1 MIRWFA
7 INSIASNLLMGILIV
22 VGAWCYFEKVQPEVQ
37 PTVQFEEVQIDVNYR
52 GGSPEDVENAV
63 VVPIEQALEN
73 LPGIESIESR
83 ASVGRGSVEL
93 NVTKGTDPRELLEQ
107 VKPLIDGITTFP
119 QETEPPRYEIPDS
132 SKWFDVIKVAI
143 SGEMDEK
150 DLLQA
155 ARRIRDDLTGL
166 PGISQA
172 NIQGATPFE
181 LSIEADLAR
190 LRDFGM
196 TFSDLTAAIRRS
208 SLDLPAGQI
217 QTDEGALAI
226 RSKNQAYSRDDFENI
241 VIRSSGGA
249 EVKVRDVATVKDD
262 FEENRKRIRFN
273 GKPALLVE
281 VLRLPHEDA
290 LEIADRVRQYVHG
303 AEASFPQGIHL
314 GVWDDSSIELRGRL
328 GSLLESLVQ
337 GGFLVLIILGLFL
350 RPSIAIWV
358 VLGIPISF
366 AGAFIVMAA
375 MGMTLNPMSIFGFI
389 IAVGIVVDDAIVTSE
404 NVFTKLRAGVSGL
417 DAAIDGAKEVTIPV
431 TFGAITISVAF
442 LPLMFFDGFYGAYAR
457 QIPPVVIATILFSL
471 IETKLALPCHLKN
484 ITLKPRYFLRFDRF
498 QTAISNSLE
507 TFIDRCYKPL
517 ILLAT
522 RHRYVTLAIFAALA
536 MISVA
541 VLRSGRLG
549 FVSMPSIDRNRIVAS
564 LTMPRDTAMQ
574 ITDDRVKQV
583 LAAAEELKKEFIDP
597 GNGKPIILDIMTST
611 GGWSGGG
618 GIDPRQGFV
627 VIQILDPGDRSEPGP
642 RNKEIAKRW
651 QELVGELK
659 DAQQFWIS
667 GDSGGGFRGGGND
680 DEMEAI
686 EIELRGPAT
695 PEKEAITDQ
704 LTGLLESYP
713 GIQDA
718 WTNDSRMR
726 DELHVT
732 IRPEGEALGLTQR
745 ELATQVRAAF
755 FGEEAQ
761 RMQRGRDDVRVMV
774 RLPLEKRQSLH
785 TLEEMRVLT
794 PDGGAAP
801 FRSVADAR
809 FEKAQSDIER
819 RDGAQV
825 GSVSA
830 KPSDETIDVV
840 AIADAIEPRIN
851 ALLQGHPELSWRFEG
866 YIKEHRETGIR
877 FWVMG
882 ISLLVALYVLLAI
895 PFRSILQ
902 PVFVMI
908 AIPYAVLGALFGH
921 LIMDI
926 TPSYLSI
933 FGLLALAGVAIND
946 SLVMVDF
953 INQRRREGMDLF
965 EAVVQSGIRR
975 FRPIFLTSTTTF
987 VGLIPTIFDKSPEAQ
1002 FLNPMAVSIGFG
1014 MLFGTFITL
1023 LLVPSAYL
1031 AVEDLVVKF
1040 KKGIVWY
1047 KKPFT
1052 RPETGDIPESSDPAL

>member
-7 INSIASNLLMGILIV
+7 INSIASNLLMGLIIV

-37 PTVQFEEVQIDVNYR
+37 PTLHFDQVRIDVNYR
-52 GGSPEDVENAV
+52 GGSPEDVETSV
-63 VVPIEQALEN
+63 VIPIERALES

-83 ASVGRGSVEL
+83 ANVGRG
-93 NVTKGTDPRELLEQ
+93 NVVLRATKGTDPEDLLED

-119 QETEPPRYEIPDS
+119 QETEPPRFEIPDS
-132 SKWFDVIKVAI
+132 SKWFDVIKIAI

-155 ARRIRDDLTGL
+155 ARRVRDDLTGL

-172 NIQGATPFE
+172 SIQGASPFE
-181 LSIEADLAR
+181 LSIEADLER

-196 TFSDLTAAIRRS
+196 TFGDLTAAIRRS

-217 QTDEGALAI
+217 QTDEGALVI
-226 RSKNQAYSRDDFENI
+226 RSKNQAYTQEDFENI
-241 VIRSSGGA
+241 VLRTSGGA
-249 EVKVRDVATVKDD
+249 EVKLRDVAKVNDD
-262 FEENRKRIRFN
+262 FEENRKLLRYN

-290 LEIADRVRQYVHG
+290 LEIAERVRQYVHG
-303 AEASFPQGIHL
+303 AEASFPQGINL
-314 GVWDDSSIELRGRL
+314 GIWDDSSVELKGRL

-337 GGFLVLIILGLFL
+337 GSFLVLIILGLFL
-350 RPSIAIWV
+350 RPSIAVWV

-417 DAAIDGAKEVTIPV
+417 DAAIEGAKEVTIPV

-471 IETKLALPCHLKN
+471 VETKLALPCHLKN
-484 ITLKPRYFLRFDRF
+484 TTLKPRFFLRFDRF
-498 QTAISNSLE
+498 QTKISDGLE
-507 TFIDRCYKPL
+507 LFIERCYKPV
-517 ILLAT
+517 ILFAT
-522 RHRYVTLAIFAALA
+522 RNRYVTLSIFAAVA

-549 FVSMPSIDRNRIVAS
+549 FVTMPSIDRNRIVAA
-564 LTMPRDTAMQ
+564 LTMPRDTAMHV
-574 ITDDRVKQV
+574 TDERVKQI
-583 LAAAEELKKEFIDP
+583 LAATDELKKEFIDP
-597 GNGKPIILDIMTST
+597 GNGKPIIRDVLTST

-618 GIDPRQGFV
+618 GVDAKQGFV
-627 VIQILDPGDRSEPGP
+627 VIEILDPNERSEPGP
-642 RNKEIAKRW
+642 KNKDIAKRW
-651 QELVGELK
+651 QELVGEVK

-667 GDSGGGFRGGGND
+667 GDQGGGFGGGDD
-680 DEMEAI
+680 DELEAI

-695 PEKEAITDQ
+695 EEKEVISDQ
-704 LTGLLESYP
+704 VSAMLESYP
-713 GIQDA
+713 GIQDS
-718 WTNDSRMR
+718 WTNDSRAKE
-726 DELHVT
+726 ELHVT
-732 IRPEGEALGLTQR
+732 IRQEGEALGLTQR

-774 RLPLEKRQSLH
+774 RLPLEQRQSLH
-785 TLEEMRVLT
+785 TLDEMRIVT

-801 FRSVADAR
+801 FRLVADAR
-809 FEKAQSDIER
+809 FEKAQSDIRR

-825 GSVSA
+825 GSVFA
-830 KPSDETIDVV
+830 KPADETIDVV

-851 ALLQGHPELSWRFEG
+851 ALLQGHPELSWRFKG
-866 YIKEHRETGIR
+866 YIQEHRETGLR
-877 FWVMG
+877 FWIMG
-882 ISLLVALYVLLAI
+882 GALLVALYVLLAI

-953 INQRRREGMDLF
+953 INQRRRGGMDLF

-1031 AVEDLVVKF
+1031 AVEDIVIKVRR
-1040 KKGIVWY
+1040 GIDWY
-1047 KKPFT
+1047 KKPFV
-1052 RPETGDIPESSDPAL
+1052 RGEEVPPSSDPAL

>member
-7 INSIASNLLMGILIV
+7 INSIASNLMMGLIIALGV
-22 VGAWCYFEKVQPEVQ
+22 WCYVEKVQPEVQ
-37 PTVQFEEVQIDVNYR
+37 PTMHFDQVRIDVNYR
-52 GGSPEDVENAV
+52 GGSPEDVEKAV
-63 VVPIEQALEN
+63 VIPIERALES
-73 LPGIESIESR
+73 LPGVESIESR
-83 ASVGRGSVEL
+83 ANVGRG
-93 NVTKGTDPRELLEQ
+93 NVVLRATKGTDPEDLLED

-132 SKWFDVIKVAI
+132 SKWFDVIKIAVY
-143 SGEMDEK
+143 GEMDEK
-150 DLLQA
+150 DLLSA

-172 NIQGATPFE
+172 TIQGASPFE
-181 LSIEADLAR
+181 VGIEADPER

-196 TFSDLTAAIRRS
+196 TFSDLTNAIRRS

-217 QTDEGALAI
+217 QTDEGSLVI
-226 RSKNQAYSRDDFENI
+226 RSKNQAYSSEDFEKI
-241 VIRSSGGA
+241 VLRNSNGA
-249 EVKVRDVATVKDD
+249 EVKLRDVALVSDD
-262 FEENRKRIRFN
+262 FEENRKLIRYN
-273 GKPALLVE
+273 GKPALLIE

-290 LEIADRVRQYVHG
+290 LKIADRVRKY
-303 AEASFPQGIHL
+303 AEESEASFPQGIHL
-314 GVWDDSSIELRGRL
+314 GIWDDSSIELRGRI
-328 GSLLESLVQ
+328 GSLIESLLQ
-337 GGFLVLIILGLFL
+337 GSILVLIILGLFL

-404 NVFTKLRAGVSGL
+404 NVFTKLKEGKSGL
-417 DAAIDGAKEVTIPV
+417 EAAIEGAKEVTIPV

-442 LPLMFFDGFYGAYAR
+442 LPLMFFEGFYGAFAR
-457 QIPPVVIATILFSL
+457 QIPPVMIATIVFSL

-484 ITLKPRYFLRFDRF
+484 TTLEPRFFLRFDRF
-498 QTAISNSLE
+498 QRGVSNGLE
-507 TFIDRCYKPL
+507 MVIQRIYKPV
-517 ILLAT
+517 IIAAT
-522 RHRYVTLAIFAALA
+522 RNRYTTLAIFAAVA
-536 MISVA
+536 TISVA
-541 VLRSGRLG
+541 FLSSGRLKM
-549 FVSMPSIDRNRIVAS
+549 VNMPSIDRNRITAA
-564 LTMPRDTAMQ
+564 LTMPRDTPMGT
-574 ITDDRVKQV
+574 TDERILLIK
-583 LAAAEELKKEFIDP
+583 AAAEQLKKEFIDP
-597 GNGKPIILDIMTST
+597 GTGEPIIQDILTST
-611 GGWSGGG
+611 GGWAG
-618 GIDPRQGFV
+618 DNRVDARQGFV
-627 VIQILDPGDRSEPGP
+627 VAEILDPGKRSEPGP

-651 QELVGELK
+651 QELVGDMK

-667 GDSGGGFRGGGND
+667 GDQGGGFGGGD
-680 DEMEAI
+680 DELEAL

-695 PEKEAITDQ
+695 EEKEEITDQ
-704 LTGLLESYP
+704 ISTLMESYP
-713 GIQDA
+713 GIQDS
-718 WTNDSRMR
+718 WTNDSRSK

-745 ELATQVRAAF
+745 DLATQVRAAF

-761 RMQRGRDDVRVMV
+761 RIQRGRDDVRVMV
-774 RLPLEKRQSLH
+774 RLPLERRQSLH

-809 FEKAQSDIER
+809 FEKAQSDIRR

-825 GSVSA
+825 STIAA
-830 KPSDETIDVV
+830 KPVDETVEIV
-840 AIADAIEPRIN
+840 AIAESIEPRIN
-851 ALLQGHPELSWRFEG
+851 AILQGHPELTWRFKG
-866 YIKEHRETGIR
+866 YIEEHRETGLR
-877 FWVMG
+877 FWILG
-882 ISLLVALYVLLAI
+882 GCLLVALYILLAI

-902 PVFVMI
+902 PLFVMI
-908 AIPYAVLGALFGH
+908 AIPYAMLGALFGH

-926 TPSYLSI
+926 EASFLSA

-946 SLVMVDF
+946 SLVLVDF
-953 INQRRREGMDLF
+953 INQRRRAGMPIA
-965 EAVVQSGIRR
+965 EAVVESGVRR
-975 FRPIFLTSTTTF
+975 FRPIFLTSVTTF

-1031 AVEDLVVKF
+1031 AVEDAVNWI
-1040 KKGIVWY
+1040 KKGFDWY
-1047 KKPFT
+1047 KKPFIRET
-1052 RPETGDIPESSDPAL
+1052 EPEAESEPVS

>member
-7 INSIASNLLMGILIV
+7 INSIASNLLMGIIIV
-22 VGAWCYFEKVQPEVQ
+22 VGAWCYIEKVQPEVQ
-37 PTVQFEEVQIDVNYR
+37 PTMHFDQVRIDVNYR
-52 GGSPEDVENAV
+52 GGSPEDVESAV
-63 VVPIEQALEN
+63 VIPIERAVEN
-73 LPGIESIESR
+73 LPGIEEIESR
-83 ASVGRGSVEL
+83 ANVGRG
-93 NVTKGTDPRELLEQ
+93 NVVLKTTKGTKPEDLLEK

-132 SKWFDVIKVAI
+132 SKWFDVIKIAVY
-143 SGEMDEK
+143 GNMDEK

-172 NIQGATPFE
+172 SIQGASPFE
-181 LSIEADLAR
+181 LAIEADMQR
-190 LRDFGM
+190 LRDFGL
-196 TFSDLTAAIRRS
+196 TFSDLTAAIRRT
-208 SLDLPAGQI
+208 SLDLPAGQV
-217 QTDEGALAI
+217 QTDEGALVI

-241 VIRSSGGA
+241 VVRNSNGA
-249 EVKVRDVATVKDD
+249 EVKLRDVAKISDD
-262 FEENRKRIRFN
+262 FEENRKLIRYN
-273 GKPALLVE
+273 HKPALLVE

-290 LEIADRVRQYVHG
+290 LDIADRVKQYV
-303 AEASFPQGIHL
+303 ENSKASFPQGIEL
-314 GVWDDSSIELRGRL
+314 GVWDDSSIELRGRI
-328 GSLLESLVQ
+328 GSLLESLLQ
-337 GGFLVLIILGLFL
+337 GSVLVLIILGLFL
-350 RPSIAIWV
+350 RPSIALWV

-366 AGAFIVMAA
+366 AGAFIIMAM

-404 NVFTKLRAGVSGL
+404 NVFTKLKEGKSGL
-417 DAAIDGAKEVTIPV
+417 EAAIEGAKEVTIPV

-442 LPLMFFDGFYGAYAR
+442 LPLMFFEGFYGTFAR

-471 IETKLALPCHLKN
+471 VETKLALPCHLKN
-484 ITLKPRYFLRFDRF
+484 TTLKPRYFLAFDRF
-498 QTAISNSLE
+498 QTSISNGLE
-507 TFIDRCYKPL
+507 LFIDRCYKPV

-522 RHRYVTLAIFAALA
+522 KNRYVTLAVFAAVA
-536 MISVA
+536 MVSIA
-541 VLRSGRLG
+541 VLKSGRLG
-549 FVSMPSIDRNRIVAS
+549 FVTMPSIDRNRIVAS
-564 LTMPRDTAMQ
+564 LSMPRDTPMQ
-574 ITDDRVKQV
+574 VTDERVKQI
-583 LAAAEELKKEFIDP
+583 LAAAEELRKELIDP
-597 GNGKPIILDIMTST
+597 GNGKPIIQDILTST

-618 GIDPRQGFV
+618 GVDSRQGFV
-627 VIQILDPGDRSEPGP
+627 VMEILDPNERSEPGP
-642 RNKEIAKRW
+642 KNKDISKRW
-651 QELVGELK
+651 EELTGEVK

-667 GDSGGGFRGGGND
+667 GDRGGGFGGGD
-680 DEMEAI
+680 DELEAI
-686 EIELRGPAT
+686 EVELRGPAT
-695 PEKEAITDQ
+695 EEKEAITDQ
-704 LTGLLESYP
+704 ITELMESYP

-718 WTNDSRMR
+718 WTNDSRSR

-732 IRPEGEALGLTQR
+732 IRPEGQALGLTQR
-745 ELATQVRAAF
+745 DLANQVRAAF

-761 RMQRGRDDVRVMV
+761 RIQRGRDDVRVMV
-774 RLPLEKRQSLH
+774 RLPLQQRQSLH

-809 FEKAQSDIER
+809 FEKAQSDIRR

-825 GSVSA
+825 STISA
-830 KPSDETIDVV
+830 KPNDETVDVV
-840 AIADAIEPRIN
+840 AIADSLELRIN
-851 ALLQGHPELSWRFEG
+851 SLLQGHPELTWRFKG
-866 YIKEHRETGIR
+866 YIREHRETGIR
-877 FWVMG
+877 FWVTG
-882 ISLLVALYVLLAI
+882 AVLIIALYVLLAI

-902 PVFVMI
+902 PLFVMI

-953 INQRRREGMDLF
+953 INQRRRAGIDLF
-965 EAVVQSGIRR
+965 DAVIQSGTRR
-975 FRPIFLTSTTTF
+975 FRPIFLTSATTF

-1031 AVEDLVVKF
+1031 AVEDIVVWV
-1040 KKGIVWY
+1040 KKAADWY
-1047 KKPFT
+1047 KKPFNKEDEPDD
-1052 RPETGDIPESSDPAL
+1052 PEVPEKAAV

>member
-7 INSIASNLLMGILIV
+7 INSIASNLLMGVLIV

-37 PTVQFEEVQIDVNYR
+37 PTVQFEQVRIDVNYR
-52 GGSPEDVENAV
+52 GGSPEDVEKSV
-63 VVPIEQALEN
+63 VIPIERALEN

-83 ASVGRGSVEL
+83 ASVGRG
-93 NVTKGTDPRELLEQ
+93 NVVLKATKGSNPEKLLEQ

-132 SKWFDVIKVAI
+132 SKWFDVIKIAV

-181 LSIEADLAR
+181 ISIEADLAR

-217 QTDEGALAI
+217 QTDEGALVI

-241 VIRSSGGA
+241 VVRSDTGGA
-249 EVKVRDVATVKDD
+249 EVKLRDIATVADG
-262 FEENRKRIRFN
+262 FEENRKLIRFN

-290 LEIADRVRQYVHG
+290 LEIADRVKQYVHD
-303 AEASFPQGIHL
+303 AEASFHQGIHL
-314 GVWDDSSIELRGRL
+314 GIWDDSSIELRGRL

-337 GGFLVLIILGLFL
+337 GSILVLIILGLFL

-366 AGAFIVMAA
+366 AGAFIIMAA
-375 MGMTLNPMSIFGFI
+375 LGMTLNPMSIFGFI

-417 DAAIDGAKEVTIPV
+417 DAAIEGAREVTIPV

-471 IETKLALPCHLKN
+471 IETKLALPCHLKSVS
-484 ITLKPRYFLRFDRF
+484 LEPKYFLRFDRF
-498 QTAISNSLE
+498 QTAVSNGLE
-507 TFIDRCYKPL
+507 AFIDRCYKPV

-522 RHRYVTLAIFAALA
+522 RHRYVTLSIFAAVA

-549 FVSMPSIDRNRIVAS
+549 FVSMPSIDRNRIVAA
-564 LTMPRDTAMQ
+564 LTMPRDTPMQ
-574 ITDDRVKQV
+574 VTDDRVKQI
-583 LAAAEELKKEFIDP
+583 LAAAEKLKGEFIDP
-597 GNGKPIILDIMTST
+597 GNGKPIVLDTVTST

-618 GIDPRQGFV
+618 GVDPRQGFV
-627 VIQILDPGDRSEPGP
+627 VIQILDPGERSEPGP

-667 GDSGGGFRGGGND
+667 GDMGGGFRGGGGD
-680 DEMEAI
+680 DELEAI

-695 PEKEAITDQ
+695 PEKEAITQ
-704 LTGLLESYP
+704 EISGLLESFP

-718 WTNDSRMR
+718 WTNDSRLR

-745 ELATQVRAAF
+745 ELASQVRAAF

-774 RLPLEKRQSLH
+774 RLPLEQRQSLH
-785 TLEEMRVLT
+785 TLDEMRVLT

-809 FEKAQSDIER
+809 FEKAQSDIQR

-825 GSVSA
+825 GSVFA
-830 KPSDETIDVV
+830 KPSDETVDVV
-840 AIADAIEPRIN
+840 AIADVIEPRIN
-851 ALLQGHPELSWRFEG
+851 ALLQGHPELSWRFKG
-866 YIKEHRETGIR
+866 YIQEHRETGLR
-877 FWVMG
+877 FWIMG
-882 ISLLVALYVLLAI
+882 AALLVALYVLLAI

-921 LIMDI
+921 LIMDV

-953 INQRRREGMDLF
+953 INQRRRAGMDVF
-965 EAVVQSGIRR
+965 EAVIQSGTRR

-1031 AVEDLVVKF
+1031 AVEDLVGKAR
-1040 KKGIVWY
+1040 KAIDWY

-1052 RPETGDIPESSDPAL
+1052 RSSAIPTGSDPAV

>member
-7 INSIASNLLMGILIV
+7 INSIASNLMMGLIIAIGV
-22 VGAWCYFEKVQPEVQ
+22 WCYVEKVQPEVQ
-37 PTVQFEEVQIDVNYR
+37 PTMHFDQVRIDVNYR
-52 GGSPEDVENAV
+52 GGSPEDVEKAV
-63 VVPIEQALEN
+63 VIPIERAVEN

-83 ASVGRGSVEL
+83 ANVGRG
-93 NVTKGTDPRELLEQ
+93 NVVLRTTKGTKPEDLLED

-132 SKWFDVIKVAI
+132 SKWFDVIKIAVY
-143 SGEMDEK
+143 GEMDEK
-150 DLLQA
+150 DLLSA

-172 NIQGATPFE
+172 SIQGASPFE
-181 LSIEADLAR
+181 VGIEADPER

-196 TFSDLTAAIRRS
+196 TFSDLTNAIRRS

-217 QTDEGALAI
+217 QTDEGALVI
-226 RSKNQAYSRDDFENI
+226 RSKNQAYTSQDFENI
-241 VIRSSGGA
+241 VVRNSNGA
-249 EVKVRDVATVKDD
+249 EVKLRDVALVSDD
-262 FEENRKRIRFN
+262 FEESRKLIRYN
-273 GKPALLVE
+273 GKPALLIE

-290 LEIADRVRQYVHG
+290 LKIADRVRAY
-303 AEASFPQGIHL
+303 AEESQASFPQGIHL
-314 GVWDDSSIELRGRL
+314 GIWDDSSIELRGRI
-328 GSLLESLVQ
+328 GSLIESLVQ
-337 GGFLVLIILGLFL
+337 GSILVLIILGLFL

-404 NVFTKLRAGVSGL
+404 NVFTKLKEGKSGL
-417 DAAIDGAKEVTIPV
+417 EAAIEGAKEVTIPV

-442 LPLMFFDGFYGAYAR
+442 LPLMFFEGFYGAFAR
-457 QIPPVVIATILFSL
+457 QIPPVMIATIVFSL

-484 ITLKPRYFLRFDRF
+484 TTLEPRFFLRFDRF
-498 QTAISNSLE
+498 QRAVSNGLE
-507 TFIDRCYKPL
+507 MVIHRVYKPV
-517 ILLAT
+517 IIAAT
-522 RHRYVTLAIFAALA
+522 RNRYTTLAIFAAVA
-536 MISVA
+536 TISVA
-541 VLRSGRLG
+541 FLSAGRLKM
-549 FVSMPSIDRNRIVAS
+549 VNMPSIDRNRITAA
-564 LTMPRDTAMQ
+564 LTMPRDTPMRV
-574 ITDDRVKQV
+574 TDERILHIK
-583 LAAAEELKKEFIDP
+583 AAAEQLKKEFIDP
-597 GNGKPIILDIMTST
+597 GTGEPIIQDILTST
-611 GGWSGGG
+611 GGWAG
-618 GIDPRQGFV
+618 DNRVDARQGFV
-627 VIQILDPGDRSEPGP
+627 VAEILDPGKRSEPGP
-642 RNKEIAKRW
+642 RNKDIAKRW
-651 QELVGELK
+651 QELVGDMK

-667 GDSGGGFRGGGND
+667 GDQGGGFGGGD
-680 DEMEAI
+680 DELEAL

-695 PEKEAITDQ
+695 AEKEEITDQ
-704 LTGLLESYP
+704 ISALMESYP
-713 GIQDA
+713 GIQDS
-718 WTNDSRMR
+718 WTNDSRSK

-745 ELATQVRAAF
+745 DLANQVRAAF

-761 RMQRGRDDVRVMV
+761 RIQRGRDDVRVMV
-774 RLPLEKRQSLH
+774 RLPLERRQSLH

-809 FEKAQSDIER
+809 FEKAQSDIRR

-825 GSVSA
+825 STIAA
-830 KPSDETIDVV
+830 KPVDETVEIV
-840 AIADAIEPRIN
+840 AIADSIEPRIN
-851 ALLQGHPELSWRFEG
+851 ALLQGHPELTWRFKG
-866 YIKEHRETGIR
+866 YIEEHRETGLR
-877 FWVMG
+877 FWILG
-882 ISLLVALYVLLAI
+882 GCLLVALYILLAI

-902 PVFVMI
+902 PLFVMI
-908 AIPYAVLGALFGH
+908 AIPYAMLGALFGH

-926 TPSYLSI
+926 EASFLSA

-946 SLVMVDF
+946 SLVLVDF
-953 INQRRREGMDLF
+953 INQRRRAGIPIFD
-965 EAVVQSGIRR
+965 AVVESGVRR
-975 FRPIFLTSTTTF
+975 FRPIFLTSVTTF

-1031 AVEDLVVKF
+1031 AVEDAVSWV
-1040 KKGIVWY
+1040 KKGLDWY
-1047 KKPFT
+1047 KKPFV
-1052 RPETGDIPESSDPAL
+1052 RGGEEEVEAESEAAS